1 MFRIS
6 LPLIVIVL
14 GIIIGIAFSKGKSS
28 AQRGPVI
35 DTTARD
41 TSTRDTGTRD
51 TGTRDT
57 VRTGP
62 SGSGTAPVPPPPPAP
77 HIASA
82 PGGLHLADLL
92 ARWVGAG
99 LLTADQAAAIAAFE
113 SAAAEATASAVPAAP
128 RRRRVPLVAE
138 ALGYLGG
145 MLGIIGIVVW
155 VAGFW
160 RDIAGGTRLAVSAAV
175 AVVLV
180 AIGFFV
186 RADDEPAFARLRGF
200 VWLAGSAAAGV
211 VGGVVANDIL
221 DATSGNS
228 VAIGVALGV
237 LAVSGVLWA
246 GRERPAQQFS
256 ALAALEVTAGVV
268 FWAVGGPIAAGLVTL
283 AVSAA
288 VVAVGIRRMTPT
300 PWLASIVGGAGALIG
315 SALPIERWREPG
327 SLLPIAVGLVIV
339 ALVETR
345 RIAFLRAE
353 RIALLVFAVIAF
365 LSNVPSTIGYFGR
378 EAGIVT
384 GLVVWLVGA
393 SSIAVVMRQRI
404 VHPVIIELSGG
415 VLIVA
420 GAAAVAFQ
428 SGFVGVAT
436 IAGFASALAMLA
448 LGTRP
453 GRILMSVTGSLG
465 LLVNVPWAISHF
477 FPGENR
483 APLLIAVS
491 GLLIVAV
498 AVVLTRMGGRFRRE
512 LQR

>member
-14 GIIIGIAFSKGKSS
+14 GVIVGIAFSKGKSS

-35 DTTARD
+35 DTTAREAAV
-41 TSTRDTGTRD
+41 RNPGTGHAE
-51 TGTRDT
+51 
-57 VRTGP
+57 P
-62 SGSGTAPVPPPPPAP
+62 ASAPPPPPRAP
-77 HIASA
+77 SA
-82 PGGLHLADLL
+82 QGGTSLAEYLT
-92 ARWVGAG
+92 RWVAAG
-99 LLTADQAAAIAAFE
+99 LLTSDQSTAIAAFE
-113 SAAAEATASAVPAAP
+113 AAPAAPSGEPAAP
-128 RRRRVPLVAE
+128 RRKRVPLVAE

-160 RDIAGGTRLAVSAAV
+160 RDIAGGTRLAVSAVV
-175 AVVLV
+175 AAVLV

-211 VGGVVANDIL
+211 VGGVVANDVL

-228 VAIGVALGV
+228 VAIGVAVGV
-237 LAVSGVLWA
+237 LVVSGALWS
-246 GRERPAQQFS
+246 GRARPAQQFS
-256 ALAALEVTAGVV
+256 TLAALEVTAGVV

-283 AVSAA
+283 AISAA
-288 VVAVGIRRMTPT
+288 VLAAGVVRATPT
-300 PWLASIVGGAGALIG
+300 PWLASAVGAVGALIG
-315 SALPIERWREPG
+315 SALTIERWREPG
-327 SLLPIAVGLVIV
+327 SLLPIAVGLAVV

-345 RIAFLRAE
+345 RIAFLRGE

-365 LSNVPSTIGYFGR
+365 IANVPSTIGYFGR

-384 GLVVWLVGA
+384 GLVVWIVGA
-393 SSIAVVMRQRI
+393 ASIGMVVRKQV
-404 VHPVIIELSGG
+404 VHPVTIELAGG
-415 VLIVA
+415 VLIIA
-420 GAAAVAFQ
+420 GAAAMAFQ

-436 IAGFASALAMLA
+436 IVGFASALAMLA

-453 GRILMSVTGSLG
+453 GRVLMSVTGSLG

-491 GLLIVAV
+491 GLLLVVV